1 MRSLELASDLD
12 DSDGRF
18 GGVRIAPLGLLVV
31 AVVDGRGDSGSF
43 RVASGRRL
51 SSVKDFRSVFWRS
64 KLSFEW
70 LPSRGMSVER
80 RNLAAKLILDV
91 FFFGPLLSSFV
102 GAVVMISGAGST
114 LVSCYVLDHER
125 GTQDDLRRG
134 TGGVFSDCCLAR
146 RDNCESLAFRKRK
159 TENRWCL
166 LFSSCMGGV
175 SGRFSVWPTGRLP
188 GRLSLWL
195 SRESSK
201 RLLVVESRGKS
212 WDGGGWKDSPA
223 PCSSF

>member
-31 AVVDGRGDSGSF
+31 AVVDGRGDSGSS
-43 RVASGRRL
+43 RVSSAGRRL

-70 LPSRGMSVER
+70 LPSRGISVER
-80 RNLAAKLILDV
+80 RNLAAKLILDD

-114 LVSCYVLDHER
+114 LVSYYVVGHER
-125 GTQDDLRRG
+125 GT
-134 TGGVFSDCCLAR
+134 
-146 RDNCESLAFRKRK
+146 
-159 TENRWCL
+159 
-166 LFSSCMGGV
+166 
-175 SGRFSVWPTGRLP
+175 
-188 GRLSLWL
+188 
-195 SRESSK
+195 
-201 RLLVVESRGKS
+201 
-212 WDGGGWKDSPA
+212 
-223 PCSSF
+223 